1 MEISVS
7 FEFVKCK
14 EPFFHLF
21 FLFLKKKKKKKKVKY
36 GNPYRREGS
45 SKGPILANFS
55 QFLPNWP
62 WVGNCLGAYI
72 TAINVK
78 VVFS

>member
-21 FLFLKKKKKKKKVKY
+21 FLFLKKKKKKLNMATPIGVR
-36 GNPYRREGS
+36 GAQR
-45 SKGPILANFS
+45 GPFLANFS

>member
-21 FLFLKKKKKKKKVKY
+21 FLFLKKKKKKLNMATPIGVR
-36 GNPYRREGS
+36 GAQRGPFW
-45 SKGPILANFS
+45 PILANF
-55 QFLPNWP
+55 
-62 WVGNCLGAYI
+62 CLIGRGSVI
-72 TAINVK
+72 VWGLI
-78 VVFS
+78 